1 MEEKGGVKWVIQTI
15 FTGNQ
20 ACNKRKRIMP
30 AGKWMTQPPVAY
42 DKENHNFFTL
52 FRNDKLT
59 LTVIAYLLFDVQRAC
74 YSEVFLFQR
83 AA

>member
-1 MEEKGGVKWVIQTI
+1 
-15 FTGNQ
+15 
-20 ACNKRKRIMP
+20 MP